1 MHQTERTPRT
11 YRHRGYVI
19 EALPCG
25 PHRWN
30 IWRPR
35 ADLALCGVQSLAEA
49 REVLA
54 AIDRGLI
61 CAVFSLKCACSA
73 PFRAFFSMAWSSC
86 SGLLFAEIRCTAAL
100 FPVFQPAAALF
111 CFNPR
116 DPLRLLGLPFLAGP
130 SPAPRGRPQTPL
142 FAENRCAAAF
152 FPFFGRPRPLI
163 RSFR

>member
-54 AIDRGLI
+54 AIDRRLI

-73 PFRAFFSMAWSSC
+73 PFRAFFLH
-86 SGLLFAEIRCTAAL
+86 GLEKLKRGFIR
-100 FPVFQPAAALF
+100 
-111 CFNPR
+111 
-116 DPLRLLGLPFLAGP
+116 
-130 SPAPRGRPQTPL
+130 
-142 FAENRCAAAF
+142 
-152 FPFFGRPRPLI
+152 
-163 RSFR
+163 

>member
-19 EALPCG
+19 EALSCG

-30 IWRPR
+30 IWRAR

-86 SGLLFAEIRCTAAL
+86 SGVLFAEIHCAAAL
-100 FPVFQPAAALF
+100 FPFFSTGRGAPW
-111 CFNPR
+111 CNRP
-116 DPLRLLGLPFLAGP
+116 DPLRLLGLSRLAGP
-130 SPAPRGRPQTPL
+130 SWAPADPL

-152 FPFFGRPRPLI
+152 FPFFGRPRALI
-163 RSFR
+163 RSLR

>member
-35 ADLALCGVQSLAEA
+35 ADLALCGVQSLSEA

-54 AIDRGLI
+54 AIDRVLI

-73 PFRAFFSMAWSSC
+73 PFRAFFPWP
-86 SGLLFAEIRCTAAL
+86 GAAAAGFYSL
-100 FPVFQPAAALF
+100 RSIALQRFFRFFQPAAAPPGEIAQIP
-111 CFNPR
+111 CGYWVCP
-116 DPLRLLGLPFLAGP
+116 G
-130 SPAPRGRPQTPL
+130 SPAPRGRPQTPFSL
-142 FAENRCAAAF
+142 RSPVLQRFSRFSA
-152 FPFFGRPRPLI
+152 GRGH
-163 RSFR
+163 